1 MVMVVKLRDMRTN
14 IKQWYMLN
22 FPEDSMA
29 NEINGNVTF
38 KDLFKTLDTYGDV
51 YDLIGAYDSVIRER
65 LFSELAKII
74 DVDYSYVYNQW
85 LSAQ

>member
-1 MVMVVKLRDMRTN
+1 MRTN